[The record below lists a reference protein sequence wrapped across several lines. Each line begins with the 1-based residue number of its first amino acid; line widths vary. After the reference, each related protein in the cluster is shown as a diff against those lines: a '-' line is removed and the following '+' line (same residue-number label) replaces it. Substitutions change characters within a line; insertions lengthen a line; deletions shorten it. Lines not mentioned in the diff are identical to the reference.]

1 MIFTMLLIFI
11 FALYQ
16 YSIWFISLYLHCS
29 TMLNILLFF
38 VIVFFSVNY
47 DAIKPRK
54 RCTWSGG
61 YGKNY
66 LFSNFTS
73 AIRPKKEV
81 EPKYV
86 HYGLLN
92 SYMRGGS
99 ELFQNKTTVIRNLQ
113 IKRYLDKVKI
123 LIPSLSEQK
132 TILQK
137 FRRAPLTIATDHA
150 ML

>member
-92 SYMRGGS
+92 SYMRGGRDRKS
-99 ELFQNKTTVIRNLQ
+99 TRLNSSHVAISYAVFCLKKKNHERCETV
-113 IKRYLDKVKI
+113 
-123 LIPSLSEQK
+123 
-132 TILQK
+132 T
-137 FRRAPLTIATDHA
+137 
-150 ML
+150 